1 MIKDLKTL
9 VKYHDGQIAS
19 RSLSKTLEVANSIT
33 LYAMAKGESIS
44 RESSHNAKLIY
55 VLEGNLQLKTDS
67 ATVNLTPDNIE
78 TIPAQMLHDFLALEA
93 CKFLQI
99 ELSV

>member
-19 RSLSKTLEVANSIT
+19 RSLSKTLEATNSIT

-44 RESSHNAKLIY
+44 RESSHSTKLIY

-67 ATVNLTPDNIE
+67 TTVDLVSDSLE
-78 TIPAQMLHDFLALEA
+78 TIPAKMLHDFLALED